1 MVRLTVSGTERIVN
15 SMVAFMVILILFF
28 MIGSYVI
35 VDNTIKTA
43 HKIRTRLN
51 KKKVQQDFTEQ
62 VFFLPYRK

>member
-1 MVRLTVSGTERIVN
+1 MNIT
-15 SMVAFMVILILFF
+15 AFMVILILLFF

-35 VDNTIKTA
+35 VDNTVKTA